1 MNRASASMNPTL
13 TTYAQGLVT
22 NLNSALAE
30 FLAPTVLVPSTIGY
44 FKKYDDHAAFQNVD
58 TLRGMGGPARRL
70 DLDTTSP
77 TYNCKPNALEMSMD
91 DAERDAEGNAT
102 QRSQE
107 MKTAAL
113 VSTAVVSHE
122 VKVLA
127 AITAGVAAVASRG
140 AFSSP
145 DIDPIDQID
154 EQIEAIANATGMLP
168 NRIAIGLGAWRK
180 LRGNAKVKARLS
192 GVKAGGFTLEDFAGA
207 LLNPSIEARVGV
219 LVKSTTKA
227 PKTDAKANIVGDEV
241 FIFFAN
247 STPTTYDASF
257 AKTFKGGRG
266 GIDAVRMYR
275 DETCRSDVLALD
287 WSVDVQVVS
296 TALVKRLSIT

>member
-13 TTYAQGLVT
+13 TTYAQGLVV

-30 FLAPTVLVPSTIGY
+30 FLAPTVLVPATIGN
-44 FKKYDDHAAFQNVD
+44 FKKYDDHNAFQNVD
-58 TLRGMGGPARRL
+58 TLRGLGGPARRL
-70 DLDTTSP
+70 DFEATSP
-77 TYNCKPNALEMSMD
+77 SYNCKPNALEATMD

-102 QRSQE
+102 QRAQE
-107 MKTAAL
+107 MKVAAL
-113 VSTAVVSHE
+113 VSSAIVSHE

-127 AITAGVAAVASRG
+127 AITSAVAAVAGRG

-154 EQIEAIANATGMLP
+154 EQIATIANATGMLP
-168 NRIAIGLGAWRK
+168 NRIVLGLGAWRI

-192 GVKAGGFTLEDFAGA
+192 GVKTGGFTLEDFAGT

-219 LVKSTTKA
+219 LVKSTTKM
-227 PKTDAKANIVGDEV
+227 PKTDAKSNIVGDEV
-241 FIFFAN
+241 FIYYA
-247 STPTTYDASF
+247 SPSPTVYDASF

-266 GIDAVRMYR
+266 GVDAVRMYR
-275 DETCRSDVLALD
+275 DEQCRSDVMALD